1 MKLHELMEAHK
12 DENRDISKAPPPD
25 SDWITTAQAAKMLG
39 VTMSRI
45 RQMIM
50 DGQIASK
57 SPIKGRRDNLVSRKT
72 ITALSKKERKPTGRP
87 EGS

>member
-1 MKLHELMEAHK
+1 MKLIDLIQEHK
-12 DENRDISKAPPPD
+12 DENKDISKAPPPD
-25 SDWITTAQAAKMLG
+25 SEWITTAQAAKMLG

-50 DGQIASK
+50 DGQISSK

-87 EGS
+87 EGT

>member
-1 MKLHELMEAHK
+1 MKLNDILLEHK
-12 DENRDISKAPPPD
+12 DENKDIVKAPPPD
-25 SDWITTAQAAKMLG
+25 SEWITTAQAAKMLG

-50 DGQIASK
+50 DNQIASK
-57 SPIKGRRDNLVSRKT
+57 PPIKGRRDNLVSRKT
-72 ITALSKKERKPTGRP
+72 ITALSKKERKSTGRP